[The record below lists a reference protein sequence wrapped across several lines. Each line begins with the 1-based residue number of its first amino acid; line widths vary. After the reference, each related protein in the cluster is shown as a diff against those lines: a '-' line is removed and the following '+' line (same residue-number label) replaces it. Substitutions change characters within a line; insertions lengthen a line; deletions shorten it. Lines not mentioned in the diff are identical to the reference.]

1 MQLRYSR
8 RVHKAVQ
15 KASVVISASSESQKS
30 LKKYFHIDS
39 PLLNETGCYPKT
51 TIINSTK
58 EKDDLNLLWVG
69 KLDFRKQLSLALKTI
84 AQLANPQIKLHIIGG
99 NNNSYQKLAMELNIS
114 HQCIWHGV
122 IPHHEVQGLMRKA
135 DVFFFTSIAEGTP
148 HVVLEAISNNLPVIC
163 FDVCGH
169 GDSVNEQVGVKVPLS
184 TPQQSINDFAEKIT
198 YLFNHRDVLKRMSEN
213 CKARQEELSWDNKAK
228 QMISLYKKVLSQ

>member
-1 MQLRYSR
+1 
-8 RVHKAVQ
+8 
-15 KASVVISASSESQKS
+15 
-30 LKKYFHIDS
+30 
-39 PLLNETGCYPKT
+39 
-51 TIINSTK
+51 
-58 EKDDLNLLWVG
+58 
-69 KLDFRKQLSLALKTI
+69 
-84 AQLANPQIKLHIIGG
+84 
-99 NNNSYQKLAMELNIS
+99 MELNIS
-114 HQCIWHGV
+114 PQCIWHGI

-148 HVVLEAISNNLPVIC
+148 HVVLEAIGNNLPVIC

-228 QMISLYKKVLSQ
+228 QMISLYKKVLSP